1 MAELLSRNQWPVSM
15 RSKRLLL
22 LLVMAAGVTFVA
34 VEVARHKREQ
44 ALRDPGELLTFTP
57 GVPLQVKNFRRSMIR
72 DGRKAWEIKGA
83 EATYFKAEERAA
95 ISHPRLVFYRKN
107 GGTLEARGR
116 QGNVFLPRGDL
127 QRAVLDGAVDV
138 TYQDA
143 RFQTDKL
150 IYLHA
155 DDRIVC
161 PGRVR
166 AVVDGVRFEG
176 ENMTYSLANDTIELG
191 NAVRTTLRGGRWDA
205 ATGL

>member
-1 MAELLSRNQWPVSM
+1 M

-22 LLVMAAGVTFVA
+22 LLVMAAGAIFVA
-34 VEVARHKREQ
+34 VEVARHMREQ
-44 ALRDPGELLTFTP
+44 ALQDPRELLEFTP
-57 GVPLQVKNFRRSMIR
+57 GVPLQVKNFHRSMIR
-72 DGRKAWEIKGA
+72 DGRKAWEIKGT

-95 ISHPRLVFYRKN
+95 VSRPRLVFYRNN

-116 QGNVFLPRGDL
+116 EGNVFLPNGQL

-138 TYQDA
+138 VYQEA
-143 RFQTDKL
+143 RFRTDKL

-161 PGRVR
+161 PGRVW
-166 AVVDGVRFEG
+166 AVVDGVEFEG
-176 ENMTYSLANDTIELG
+176 ENMTYSLANDTIELRG
-191 NAVRTTLRGGRWDA
+191 AVRTTLHGGRRDA

>member
-1 MAELLSRNQWPVSM
+1 M

-22 LLVMAAGVTFVA
+22 LLVMAAGAIFVA
-34 VEVARHKREQ
+34 VEVARHMREQ
-44 ALRDPGELLTFTP
+44 ALQDPRELLEFTP
-57 GVPLQVKNFRRSMIR
+57 GVPLQVKNFHRSMIR

-95 ISHPRLVFYRKN
+95 VSRPRLVFYRNN

-116 QGNVFLPRGDL
+116 EGNVFLPNGQL

-138 TYQDA
+138 VYQEA
-143 RFQTDKL
+143 RFRTDKL

-161 PGRVR
+161 PGRVW
-166 AVVDGVRFEG
+166 AVVDGVEFEG
-176 ENMTYSLANDTIELG
+176 ENMTYSLADDTIELRG
-191 NAVRTTLRGGRWDA
+191 AVRTTIHARLPGQSRM
-205 ATGL
+205 TNGL